1 MDVELITQVYRTSVS
16 ITAIK
21 TKDKKWMSIERGLDK
36 EDIRPYTMEYYSAVK
51 KNGMM
56 PFAAACMDLE
66 IIILSDVSQR
76 QISYHLYMRSKKN
89 GTNEFIYKTETD
101 SQISKS
107 NLQLPKRKCGEEG

>member
-1 MDVELITQVYRTSVS
+1 MDVELIPQVYCTSVF
-16 ITAIK
+16 ITALI
-21 TKDKKWMSIERGLDK
+21 TTAKKWMSIGRGLDK

-76 QISYHLYMRSKKN
+76 QIS
-89 GTNEFIYKTETD
+89 
-101 SQISKS
+101 
-107 NLQLPKRKCGEEG
+107 